1 MCDASGLSGAALP
14 LRSRRGKRNLRSEEP
29 GCQGL
34 NHECSQ
40 ELDGRAAREGRSPG
54 LEGRW
59 PHRGRIPVHLT
70 SIHSRYPH
78 LNSVMIKP
86 TELL

>member
-1 MCDASGLSGAALP
+1 MWDASGLSNAVLP
-14 LRSRRGKRNLRSEEP
+14 LRSKRGKQNLGSEEP

-34 NHECSQ
+34 GHECSQ
-40 ELDGRAAREGRSPG
+40 ELDGRVAREGRSPG

-59 PHRGRIPVHLT
+59 PRGGRIPVHLT